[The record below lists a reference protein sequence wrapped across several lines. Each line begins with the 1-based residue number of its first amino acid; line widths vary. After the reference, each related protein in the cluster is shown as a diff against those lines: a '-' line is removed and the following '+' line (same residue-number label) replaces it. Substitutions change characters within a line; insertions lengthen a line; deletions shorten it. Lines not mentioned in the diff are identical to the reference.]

1 MMRGSVGRLVVRTP
15 RPAGHTST
23 LNGGPAVIRTLIVDD
38 ETLARVGLRCRLT
51 AERDFDLVG
60 EASDGPGAV
69 ESIRALQPDLVFL
82 DVQLPECDGFQVLE
96 LVGSAHLP
104 VVVFVTAYDQYAL
117 RAFDTHALDYLL
129 KPVSD
134 ERFGAALNRVRDL
147 LTDRNGA
154 ERTQARLA
162 NALES
167 LEPTSARRVDA
178 VLDPHGFMQRF
189 VVRDR
194 ARFFF
199 VKATDIDWFASA
211 SNYVQLHTGGHGY
224 LIRMTMGELEE
235 KLDPAQFARI
245 HRSAIVNIDR
255 VKEVRSHEHDEYA
268 VVLRDGTVL
277 RLGRTYR
284 HRLLG

>member
-1 MMRGSVGRLVVRTP
+1 M
-15 RPAGHTST
+15 
-23 LNGGPAVIRTLIVDD
+23 IRTLVVDD
-38 ETLARVGLRCRLT
+38 EALARLGLRCRLA
-51 AERDFDLVG
+51 AESDFDLVG

-69 ESIRALQPDLVFL
+69 ESIRSLQPDVVFL
-82 DVQLPECDGFQVLE
+82 DVQLPECDGFRVLE
-96 LVGSAHLP
+96 LAGSEHLP

-117 RAFDTHALDYLL
+117 KAFDTHALDYLL

-134 ERFGAALNRVRDL
+134 QRFTAALNRVRDL
-147 LTDRNGA
+147 LIDRNGA
-154 ERTQARLA
+154 ERTQTRLA
-162 NALES
+162 NALDS
-167 LEPTSARRVDA
+167 LEPTVVRRTDA
-178 VLDPHGFMQRF
+178 VIDSHGYMQRF

-194 ARFFF
+194 NRFFF
-199 VKATDIDWFASA
+199 VKASDVDWFASA
-211 SNYVQLHTGGHGY
+211 SNYVELHTDSHAY

-235 KLDPAQFARI
+235 RLDPAQFARI

-268 VVLRDGTVL
+268 VVLRDSTVL

>member
-1 MMRGSVGRLVVRTP
+1 M
-15 RPAGHTST
+15 
-23 LNGGPAVIRTLIVDD
+23 IRTLVVDD
-38 ETLARVGLRCRLT
+38 EALARLGLRCRLA
-51 AERDFDLVG
+51 AESDFDLVG

-69 ESIRALQPDLVFL
+69 ESIRSLQPDVVFL
-82 DVQLPECDGFQVLE
+82 DVQLPECDGFRVLE
-96 LVGSAHLP
+96 LAGSEHLP

-117 RAFDTHALDYLL
+117 KAFDTHALDYLL

-134 ERFGAALNRVRDL
+134 QRFTAALNRVRDL
-147 LTDRNGA
+147 LIDRNGA
-154 ERTQARLA
+154 ERTQTRLA
-162 NALES
+162 NALDS
-167 LEPTSARRVDA
+167 LEPTVVRRTDA
-178 VLDPHGFMQRF
+178 VIDSHGYMQRF

-194 ARFFF
+194 NRFFF
-199 VKATDIDWFASA
+199 VKASDVDWFASA
-211 SNYVQLHTGGHGY
+211 SNYVELHTDSHAY

-268 VVLRDGTVL
+268 VVLRDSTVL